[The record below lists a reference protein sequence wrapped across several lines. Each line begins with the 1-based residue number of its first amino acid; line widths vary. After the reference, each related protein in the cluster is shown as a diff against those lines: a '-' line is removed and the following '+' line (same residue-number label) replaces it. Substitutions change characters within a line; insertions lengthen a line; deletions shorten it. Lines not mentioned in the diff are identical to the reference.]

1 MNLEQTMTEAK
12 RLDLSFGVTEDFRL
26 SIQPKARITPELR
39 TALTDHK
46 GEIACELLWSRY
58 AGLTGAD
65 QDIFPPAGPAMR
77 EAYGNPRAFAKALVE
92 FDLARKYWDLIK
104 RQAESPRPALIITE
118 DGIIALQERPDGGR
132 EAAE

>member
-1 MNLEQTMTEAK
+1 
-12 RLDLSFGVTEDFRL
+12 
-26 SIQPKARITPELR
+26 
-39 TALTDHK
+39 
-46 GEIACELLWSRY
+46 
-58 AGLTGAD
+58 
-65 QDIFPPAGPAMR
+65 MR